1 MHAGNVWRIREKR
14 VNTRRNRVFYTLL
27 KYSHNIPPSALS
39 HHKRTRRVFLFLYNI
54 SRRFYIINNFT
65 QGIDIEIL
73 LTCTQWRH
81 AHAFTVA
88 WIFKRAK
95 EQKQYK
101 ILMLKLRRNCLKC
114 WAFQHL
120 GCQIFPERCKIVGFV
135 VLLSFNNFNLK
146 YCIVCLMP
154 KIYLAVFIRT
164 ILIKTTF

>member
-14 VNTRRNRVFYTLL
+14 VNTRRSRVFYTLL
-27 KYSHNIPPSALS
+27 KYSHNIP
-39 HHKRTRRVFLFLYNI
+39 RVHYHTINARDEFFYFFYNI

-120 GCQIFPERCKIVGFV
+120 GCQICHERCKIVGFV